1 MVSIDGLNRCSDNS
15 SKLTQSLRTFV
26 GRNPKTFQQTQIPSI
41 LRKNFDVG
49 QDSTRVEERL
59 KKSKQELRSKKSARQ
74 LRPKQSV
81 NGPKWDRKVQSAASG
96 EQKLMRKSDLMWE
109 VVPAKASVPA
119 VPQNFGRKSPIFL
132 QKNVQKFVVKK
143 TKMDAD
149 C

>member
-1 MVSIDGLNRCSDNS
+1 MEGLNRWPQCSDNS

-41 LRKNFDVG
+41 LRKNLDVG
-49 QDSTRVEERL
+49 PGSTRVEKRL

-96 EQKLMRKSDLMWE
+96 EQKLMQKSDLMWE
-109 VVPAKASVPA
+109 VAKASVPA
-119 VPQNFGRKSPIFL
+119 IPQNF
-132 QKNVQKFVVKK
+132 KNSSEKVLKF
-143 TKMDAD
+143 AE
-149 C
+149 